1 MTKTGRSL
9 ISEDHI
15 TGVTRSGDNKYNL
28 CFPKYIFH
36 ELLEFEM
43 PIVHTLRSPVIVY
56 LLYNGK
62 HQAQQK

>member
-1 MTKTGRSL
+1 
-9 ISEDHI
+9 
-15 TGVTRSGDNKYNL
+15 VTRCGDNKYSL

-36 ELLEFEM
+36 ELLESEM

-56 LLYNGK
+56 LLYNGR